1 MAENV
6 GISSQQTEGGIPS
19 WLIEFMASQR
29 AVNESLQQSNQQLAS
44 QLKTLTDQMAG
55 KEPTDVVFASTTAST
70 ADTGVSGPVVKPK
83 HSRRHP
89 DPYTHEDESM
99 YPQFRGG
106 LEAKLRIDAAAI
118 GQEEEKVWYAL
129 DCLKG
134 NAAKRIY
141 PWVEFAKD
149 TDKFTVRELFTQ
161 MDLAFSDPQKKAKAI
176 AKINKIEQGDRP
188 FREFLQDFE
197 QTLLEARGWAW
208 DDSVKKGLLKAA
220 LSGEL
225 TGRLIGKEDPD
236 DYASYCA
243 SIRRIADDLQA
254 WKDTRK
260 SRIRPVAQPTQA
272 SQQPA
277 ELMDWEPTRTS
288 TVVATRTRQA
298 GQDRPRAEW
307 VTEAVRKQRWDSGAC
322 LRCGNQGHV
331 QDECRLRPARPPKK
345 VEEARNG
352 PQKRTKVASTSTRKK
367 AVAEEVFTDDESED
381 GDSGKV

>member
-1 MAENV
+1 MAESV
-6 GISSQQTEGGIPS
+6 GTSPQQAGGDIPS
-19 WLIEFMASQR
+19 WLVEFMTNQR
-29 AVNESLQQSNQQLAS
+29 AVNESLQQSNQQLAQRLES
-44 QLKTLTDQMAG
+44 LSRSIR
-55 KEPTDVVFASTTAST
+55 KETTVDATPSVTMTTAPTETSVT
-70 ADTGVSGPVVKPK
+70 DPIIKPK

-134 NAAKRIY
+134 DAAKRIY

-149 TDKFTVRELFTQ
+149 IDKFIVRELFIQ
-161 MDLAFSDPQKKAKAI
+161 IDLTFSDPQKKAKAI

-220 LSGEL
+220 LSSEL

-236 DYASYCA
+236 DYASYCT
-243 SIRRIADDLQA
+243 SIRRVADDLQA
-254 WKDTRK
+254 WKDTR
-260 SRIRPVAQPTQA
+260 RFRTRPATQPAQA
-272 SQQPA
+272 SQQPT
-277 ELMDWEPTRTS
+277 ESMDWEPTRTTAVS
-288 TVVATRTRQA
+288 TARTRRTA
-298 GQDRPRAEW
+298 KRAQW
-307 VTEAVRKQRWDSGAC
+307 VSEAVRKQRWDSGAC
-322 LRCGNQGHV
+322 LRCGSQEHI
-331 QDECRLRPARPPKK
+331 QDGCNLRPAKPPVKT
-345 VEEARNG
+345 EEARKG
-352 PQKRTKVASTSTRKK
+352 PQKKSKVASTSAKKK
-367 AVAEEVFTDDESED
+367 AVVEEVFTDDSET
-381 GDSGKV
+381 GVDSGKE